1 MKNSIKDAYDSINI
15 SEESKNRIYSSLF
28 SEKDET
34 PQNVVYIKS
43 HRKKLLRVISIA
55 AAVTVLVVFAATAV
69 AETQYDL
76 SNYIFKNRQSETD
89 SAEVISEISSEE
101 MTPYQKG
108 LEYVRKS
115 SFMSITGPTNTP
127 EHLANEEWQ
136 QYLESEVYD
145 PDGSILDKVEA
156 ELRKHPDFDK
166 EDENGN
172 PIILTYEG
180 IPYNKDYLYSC
191 YTTEMCE
198 KLDEIC
204 EKYSL
209 KLVNKR
215 YTYYPKNSNFADET
229 EITTDDLLKMAN
241 CSQFIRE
248 SNDEFIHIVYSG
260 YIYDDGSFHLEGT
273 ARLKSDEAT
282 WKKDISYQMIRTMKG
297 TLYPTGSLC
306 IGDGESYEQWNY
318 TTSNGIPLLLARSE
332 KTLKEYV
339 IANLNDSYV
348 VINVCDN
355 RNCSENYA
363 QKTKRDLELFAET
376 FDFAAIS

>member
-1 MKNSIKDAYDSINI
+1 MKNRIKDAYDSINI

-28 SEKDET
+28 SEKDEM
-34 PQNVVYIKS
+34 PQNIVYIKS

-55 AAVTVLVVFAATAV
+55 VAVTVLVVFAATAV

-76 SNYIFKNRQSETD
+76 SNYIFKNQQSETD
-89 SAEVISEISSEE
+89 SAEVSSEISSEE

-115 SFMSITGPTNTP
+115 AFMSITGPTNTP

-156 ELRKHPDFDK
+156 ELRKRSGFDD
-166 EDENGN
+166 EDAEE
-172 PIILTYEG
+172 PIILTYDG
-180 IPYNKDYLYSC
+180 IEYNYQYIYSC
-191 YTTEMCE
+191 YTAEMCE

-209 KLVNKR
+209 KLINKI
-215 YTYYPKNSNFADET
+215 YLYYSENSNFADET
-229 EITTDDLLKMAN
+229 EITTEDLLKMAN

-248 SNDEFIHIVYSG
+248 SNDEFTHIVDSG

-348 VINVCDN
+348 VINVCDDSS
-355 RNCSENYA
+355 CSEDYP

-376 FDFAAIS
+376 FDFASIS